1 MGGGRRGRG
10 VEGLVTFLGKGIVG
24 AETGEAWGRELDEGD
39 SFGLIV
45 SDEVEGSSEQ
55 RMFKSLSNF

>member
-1 MGGGRRGRG
+1 M
-10 VEGLVTFLGKGIVG
+10 TFLGKGIVG
-24 AETGEAWGRELDEGD
+24 AETGDACGIEFEEGD
-39 SFGLIV
+39 SFGLTV